1 MWYSHGLSDVVDG
14 GEESRLYFMEVY
26 GLVEYLDNTT

>member
-14 GEESRLYFMEVY
+14 GEESWLYFMEVY
-26 GLVEYLDNTT
+26 GLVE